1 MAEAECPPPVELVLI
16 SPGRRIRREVAAE
29 ALFPQLAATEASN
42 ALRKALSLARSAL
55 SALGEEAVGCCP
67 PTVTASGPARRLQST
82 PRPTK
87 DRCAVHLAFRLAASA
102 TKRSRPPSAK
112 RGRCWRTSPLPTG
125 RCGQGRPSKLYAMRL
140 TCAWPGT
147 VPKALAVRRLT
158 ASSRHGKPAFPTT
171 PPARRRP
178 PLWSGVCGSGPPLVG
193 GGYVPALPRSSER
206 AGLASVARPR

>member
-1 MAEAECPPPVELVLI
+1 MPYERLCRWL
-16 SPGRRIRREVAAE
+16 G
-29 ALFPQLAATEASN
+29 QLSQRWAK
-42 ALRKALSLARSAL
+42 RP
-55 SALGEEAVGCCP
+55 VGCCP

-178 PLWSGVCGSGPPLVG
+178 PLWSG
-193 GGYVPALPRSSER
+193 RMRFR
-206 AGLASVARPR
+206 AAARRRRLRTSIAAEL